1 MQALVQMFKI
11 VWNLGTVYTEM
22 PDPGAKIS
30 GNLPT
35 IMKNFLLPLGSQKQL
50 KRLLSAYQRDSPGEN
65 DVKGAIDAIFRLQD
79 LYKISPQSF
88 ADGLG
93 PRSHRLILEEIF
105 ELGFIALG
113 KCSSLYFPF
122 LSSAFNI
129 SHALS

>member
-1 MQALVQMFKI
+1 MPRYK
-11 VWNLGTVYTEM
+11 GTFQQLKTIF
-22 PDPGAKIS
+22 IS
-30 GNLPT
+30 
-35 IMKNFLLPLGSQKQL
+35 LGSQKQL

-65 DVKGAIDAIFRLQD
+65 DIKGAIDAIFRLQD

-113 KCSSLYFPF
+113 KCFSFIFNCFP
-122 LSSAFNI
+122 L
-129 SHALS
+129 HLT